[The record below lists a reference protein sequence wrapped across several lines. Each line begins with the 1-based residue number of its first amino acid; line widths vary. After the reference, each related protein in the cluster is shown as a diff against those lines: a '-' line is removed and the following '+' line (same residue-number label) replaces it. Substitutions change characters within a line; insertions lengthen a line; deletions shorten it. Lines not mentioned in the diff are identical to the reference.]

1 MLIFIILPEMSL
13 FNKLLERD
21 ESELLPGNTEGSSD
35 DKPADFFF
43 CLNIKY
49 EHYKRRKY
57 FEIE

>member
-1 MLIFIILPEMSL
+1 MSL
-13 FNKLLERD
+13 FNKLLEKD
-21 ESELLPGNTEGSSD
+21 ESELLPGNTDGSSD

-49 EHYKRRKY
+49 ERYERRKY